1 MIQVSNNIIL
11 NKNITKAICYENVFD
26 KSECNYIISES
37 LKIQKNIDSN
47 LNYIDKVNKTLS
59 TNINNIEPLKPFI
72 ERIISHIVEAN
83 KVFDFNI
90 DSFKEVIFLKYE
102 KDAYM
107 SWHKDIGENK
117 VSEQINIHS
126 RKITISLL
134 LSSEEDYEGGEL
146 LFTPDIKIKQT
157 QGSII
162 AYPSY
167 MVHCV
172 KKIERGTR
180 YALIASANGPNF
192 R

>member
-1 MIQVSNNIIL
+1 
-11 NKNITKAICYENVFD
+11 
-26 KSECNYIISES
+26 
-37 LKIQKNIDSN
+37 
-47 LNYIDKVNKTLS
+47 
-59 TNINNIEPLKPFI
+59 LKPFI
-72 ERIISHIVEAN
+72 EEIRAHIIEAN
-83 KVFDFNI
+83 KIFNFDI
-90 DSFKEVIFLKYE
+90 DSFREVIFLKYE

-117 VSEQINIHS
+117 VSEQKNIHS

-134 LSSEEDYEGGEL
+134 LSSEEDYNGGEL

-172 KKIERGTR
+172 KRIEEGTR
-180 YALIASANGPNF
+180 YSLIASANGPNF

>member
-1 MIQVSNNIIL
+1 MAQVSNNLIL
-11 NKNITKAICYENVFD
+11 NNNITKAICYEKVFNND
-26 KSECNYIISES
+26 ECKYMISEV
-37 LKIQKNIDSN
+37 LKIQQNIASK
-47 LNYIDKVNKTLS
+47 LNYKDNVNKTLS
-59 TNINNIEPLKPFI
+59 TDINNIESLKSFI
-72 ERIISHIVEAN
+72 EQIRSHIVEAN
-83 KVFDFNI
+83 KIFNFNI
-90 DSFKEVIFLKYE
+90 DSFREVIFLNYE

-117 VSEQINIHS
+117 VSEKKNIHS

-134 LSSEEDYEGGEL
+134 LSSEEDYDGGEL
-146 LFTPDIKIKQT
+146 LFTPDIKMKQT

-172 KKIERGTR
+172 KKIERGNR
-180 YALIASANGPNF
+180 YSIIASANGPNF